1 MSVTY
6 QRECAYDDFRKCLVI
21 LFYFIDSAQL
31 QSSQAL
37 SKKKRLFEEKYLQV
51 SNYVTTWNQTVQHKF
66 LIFSI
71 DSLRSAFFFFL
82 FSSSPHSAA
91 ILCLSHRNHY
101 HTTSR
106 CVYEKKSKTQN
117 MGQTDIFFIV
127 AENKWDPHMR
137 TTQQSFFSVSQKID
151 GQQVASPP
159 GWVRERHKEGSPFG
173 VRLILF
179 FIRQNVSVRRRPE
192 SYKNWKVKMPRV
204 TAADYFFFL
213 LLYFSPARG
222 LRCCVICFLSR
233 STRLCCASSLI
244 FVFFFF
250 PGSRLQ
256 WALLVFG
263 STCSWNSFFL
273 WFHFIPKSCVECLSI
288 ATSSFVAHSGTE

>member
-1 MSVTY
+1 
-6 QRECAYDDFRKCLVI
+6 
-21 LFYFIDSAQL
+21 
-31 QSSQAL
+31 
-37 SKKKRLFEEKYLQV
+37 
-51 SNYVTTWNQTVQHKF
+51 
-66 LIFSI
+66 
-71 DSLRSAFFFFL
+71 
-82 FSSSPHSAA
+82 
-91 ILCLSHRNHY
+91 
-101 HTTSR
+101 
-106 CVYEKKSKTQN
+106 
-117 MGQTDIFFIV
+117 
-127 AENKWDPHMR
+127 MR
-137 TTQQSFFSVSQKID
+137 TTQQSFFFSVSRKID

-250 PGSRLQ
+250 RVVDFNEHFLSS
-256 WALLVFG
+256 ALPAVETLFFMISFHSKIVRRMSANCNFFFRRSLRHRIKICVSICTLLFCIIKRKSLRFLVN
-263 STCSWNSFFL
+263 C
-273 WFHFIPKSCVECLSI
+273 
-288 ATSSFVAHSGTE
+288 